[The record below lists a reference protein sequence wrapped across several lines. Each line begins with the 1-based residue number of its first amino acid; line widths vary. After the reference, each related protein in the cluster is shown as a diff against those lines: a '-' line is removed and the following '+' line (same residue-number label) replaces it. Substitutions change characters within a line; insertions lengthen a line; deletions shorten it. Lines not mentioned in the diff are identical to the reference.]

1 MGKALLSQLPD
12 RRVREILARTG
23 MAEHTPNTFTAPDA
37 LLAELERIRPAGLRP
52 GRRGAGD
59 RRALRRGAAA
69 RAPTLTAISVSGP
82 SGRMTRETVP
92 DVVPIMRDAADRF
105 AKELGPT
112 A

>member
-1 MGKALLSQLPD
+1 MRCVAVP
-12 RRVREILARTG
+12 
-23 MAEHTPNTFTAPDA
+23 
-37 LLAELERIRPAGLRP
+37 LR
-52 GRRGAGD
+52 G
-59 RRALRRGAAA
+59 
-69 RAPTLTAISVSGP
+69 APTLTAISVSGP